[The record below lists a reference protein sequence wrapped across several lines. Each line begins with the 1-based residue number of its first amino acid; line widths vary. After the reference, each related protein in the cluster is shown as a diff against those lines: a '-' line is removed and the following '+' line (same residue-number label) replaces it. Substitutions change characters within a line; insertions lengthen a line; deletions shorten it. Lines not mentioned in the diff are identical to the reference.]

1 LAIKETRMNPA
12 PSDNPRHHLI
22 ASDRVEGTAVR
33 RPDGETIGTIVRVMI
48 EKKTGR
54 VAYAVMQISS
64 LLGLEE
70 RHITL
75 PWGVLH
81 YNVDLDAYELD
92 LTDEQ
97 LKEAPERGP
106 EGHEAAMAQDWEER
120 VHRHYNTEPYW
131 IE

>member
-1 LAIKETRMNPA
+1 MNPT
-12 PSDNPRHHLI
+12 SENSGNPLI

-33 RPDGETIGTIVRVMI
+33 RPDGETIGTIARLMI

-54 VAYAVMQISS
+54 VAYAVMEMAS
-64 LLGLEE
+64 LLGIEK

-75 PWGVLH
+75 PWGVLD

-106 EGHEAAMAQDWEER
+106 EGHEAAMARDWEER

-131 IE
+131 EEG

>member
-1 LAIKETRMNPA
+1 MNPT
-12 PSDNPRHHLI
+12 SDSSPNPLI

-33 RPDGETIGTIVRVMI
+33 RPNGETIGTIARLMI

-54 VAYAVMQISS
+54 VAYAVMEMAS
-64 LLGLEE
+64 LFGIEQ

-75 PWGVLH
+75 PWGVLD

-106 EGHEAAMAQDWEER
+106 EGHEAAMARDWEER

-131 IE
+131 EEG